1 MTSKFQQSL
10 ERGMA
15 LGSLPNDLFSPER
28 YARLYGEKLRLDMP
42 VVEQYLRYGIS
53 L

>member
-1 MTSKFQQSL
+1 MRKFK
-10 ERGMA
+10 
-15 LGSLPNDLFSPER
+15 DLFQERMSDGYSPNALFAPER

>member
-1 MTSKFQQSL
+1 
-10 ERGMA
+10 MA
-15 LGSLPNDLFSPER
+15 AFEHFLKIGLFKGYSPNALFSPER

>member
-1 MTSKFQQSL
+1 MSRFEQSAENDMSK
-10 ERGMA
+10 GY
-15 LGSLPNDLFSPER
+15 GPNALFSPER